1 MNDPKK
7 PKKVNVEVPTTRA
20 VIGWHINLF
29 SSQGWFIRG
38 ETDISEN
45 FMLLFF
51 RAKLSYKFSQFWSI
65 LELMLNSRDVRHCFT
80 L

>member
-20 VIGWHINLF
+20 VIDWQINLF

-45 FMLLFF
+45 FTL
-51 RAKLSYKFSQFWSI
+51 YFSEQS
-65 LELMLNSRDVRHCFT
+65 
-80 L
+80 

>member
-20 VIGWHINLF
+20 VIGWQINLF

-45 FMLLFF
+45 FTL
-51 RAKLSYKFSQFWSI
+51 YFSEQS
-65 LELMLNSRDVRHCFT
+65 
-80 L
+80 